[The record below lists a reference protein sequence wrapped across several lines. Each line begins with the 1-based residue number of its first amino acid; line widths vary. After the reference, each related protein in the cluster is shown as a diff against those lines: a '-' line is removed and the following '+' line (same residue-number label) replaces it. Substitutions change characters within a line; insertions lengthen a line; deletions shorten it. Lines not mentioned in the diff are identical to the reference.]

1 MNAAEKLMLT
11 MNEELEEHSYVTIT
25 VTSICEKSQVSRPTF
40 YHHFL
45 SLADLVLKSLKHR
58 LDTDV
63 YPFET
68 WEDWLD
74 HTRELLDY
82 LREHHDYFVHAY
94 DRDVRRASSHYFD
107 RILSEYLEERQ
118 EALDYRL
125 EEKEKNFICGIYSG
139 VIVSLI
145 NEYIA
150 TDMTLDPDFLVSQ
163 YNSLLKGSIDR
174 AINSCKEANQ

>member
-1 MNAAEKLMLT
+1 MNAAEKLMET
-11 MNEELEEHSYVTIT
+11 MNRELEEHAYVTIT

-74 HTRELLDY
+74 HTRELLEY
-82 LREHHDYFVHAY
+82 MRENHNYFVHAF

-107 RILSEYLEERQ
+107 RILSEFIEEREQ
-118 EALDYRL
+118 ALDHQL
-125 EEKEKNFICGIYSG
+125 APEEKNFICGIYSG
-139 VIVSLI
+139 VIVSLH

-150 TDMTLDPDFLVSQ
+150 TDMALDPDFLVSQ
-163 YNSLLKGSIDR
+163 YNSLLVGSIDR
-174 AINSCKEANQ
+174 AIQSCMDAK